1 VLVVED
7 DDSARALIRRALEA
21 EGWEVDEAENGRVA
35 LDLLDGSR
43 HALVLLDLMMPEMDG
58 FEFLEAVRGGA
69 DPSAVPIVVIT
80 AKELTEDDR
89 LRLNGGVERIVQK
102 GSRDRFLREVRD
114 LVALHARPVPGGT
127 PA

>member
-1 VLVVED
+1 
-7 DDSARALIRRALEA
+7 
-21 EGWEVDEAENGRVA
+21 
-35 LDLLDGSR
+35 
-43 HALVLLDLMMPEMDG
+43 
-58 FEFLEAVRGGA
+58 
-69 DPSAVPIVVIT
+69 VPIVVIT